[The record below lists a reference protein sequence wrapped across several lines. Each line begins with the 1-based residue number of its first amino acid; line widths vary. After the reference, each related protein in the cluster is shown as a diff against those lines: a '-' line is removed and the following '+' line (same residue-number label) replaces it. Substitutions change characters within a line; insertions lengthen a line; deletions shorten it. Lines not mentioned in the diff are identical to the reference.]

1 MTEYLPKPYTS
12 FRDTYPGVAA
22 ALDGLGAAVDA
33 AGSLD
38 ERTGRLVKL
47 GIAVGAMAE
56 GAVKSNVRKALEAGA
71 TADQIN
77 QVGLSAISTCG
88 FPTAVAALGWIGE
101 VLSAR

>member
-12 FRDTYPGVAA
+12 FRDAYPEVST

-47 GIAVGAMAE
+47 GVAVGAMAE
-56 GAVKSNVRKALEAGA
+56 GAVKSNTRKALEVGA
-71 TADQIN
+71 SAAEIRQVALAAITTA
-77 QVGLSAISTCG
+77 G
-88 FPTAVAALGWIGE
+88 FPTAIAALGWINE
-101 VLSAR
+101 VLSAE